1 MEHTTRIPPAE
12 IRGVKGAL
20 IKRMAEKKLGKV
32 PAAVGVY
39 WHNPKV
45 LFASF
50 GLSGKVQKWNACD
63 ESLKSFAHMA
73 VASLVGCTWCLDF
86 NYFQAHNQGLDL
98 DKAREVPRWR
108 EADVFT
114 PLERDVL
121 EYAEAMTM
129 TPPTVTDELVD
140 RLNAQLGPAAV
151 VELTAVITFA
161 NMTTRGNV
169 ALGIES
175 DGFAAACGLKPLA
188 ERPGLA
194 SAS

>member
-1 MEHTTRIPPAE
+1 MEHVTRIPPAE
-12 IRGVKGAL
+12 ITGVKGAL
-20 IKRMAEKKLGKV
+20 IKRMVEKKLGKV
-32 PAAVGVY
+32 PTAVGIF

-45 LFASF
+45 LSAMS
-50 GLSGKVQKWNACD
+50 GLGNKLQTWDACD
-63 ESLKSFAHMA
+63 EALKSYAHMA
-73 VASLVGCTWCLDF
+73 VASLIGCTWCLDF
-86 NYFQAHNQGLDL
+86 NYFEARNKGLDL
-98 DKAREVPRWR
+98 EKARQVPRWR

-114 PLERDVL
+114 ALERDVL

-129 TPPTVTDELVD
+129 TPLTVTDELVD
-140 RLNAQLGPAAV
+140 RLHSQLGPAAV
-151 VELTAVITFA
+151 VELTSVITFA